1 MYVVINYHVYILYL
15 LILQFCVS
23 LLVFG
28 CFFFWLDIK
37 ELQYKMSV
45 NVMKTKCAATAILS
59 SKKAIKAPSKH
70 A

>member
-1 MYVVINYHVYILYL
+1 
-15 LILQFCVS
+15 
-23 LLVFG
+23 
-28 CFFFWLDIK
+28 
-37 ELQYKMSV
+37 MSV